1 MLGNNACQM
10 QTLSGPTCG
19 PTGLKEAVTS
29 LAGGRVAATGTGR
42 ATGVPWATGVGVGVA
57 DICDENRS

>member
-29 LAGGRVAATGTGR
+29 LAGGRVAATGAGR
-42 ATGVPWATGVGVGVA
+42 ATGVGVGVA
-57 DICDENRS
+57 DTCDENRS